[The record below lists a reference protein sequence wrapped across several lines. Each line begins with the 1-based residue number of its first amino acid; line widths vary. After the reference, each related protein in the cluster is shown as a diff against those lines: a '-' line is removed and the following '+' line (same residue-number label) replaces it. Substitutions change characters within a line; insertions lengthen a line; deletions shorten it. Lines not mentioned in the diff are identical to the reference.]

1 MNLNSTRHL
10 NHEQLCDLLIDAPPD
25 ETSALLEAN
34 QEHLRDCLI
43 CASELELMRSSLAGF
58 QHVSTTIADRELARK
73 PIRPHFASIYNT
85 PPRGLITMGF
95 FWATA
100 ALVIAATIPL
110 GMLNPRFNPMGTPE
124 TTVSDQATTTSK
136 VQPISDAALL
146 DGIDQ
151 DLSAALPAPMKP
163 LAGPASN
170 IEPASTDTQ
179 NQD

>member
-1 MNLNSTRHL
+1 
-10 NHEQLCDLLIDAPPD
+10 
-25 ETSALLEAN
+25 
-34 QEHLRDCLI
+34 
-43 CASELELMRSSLAGF
+43 
-58 QHVSTTIADRELARK
+58 
-73 PIRPHFASIYNT
+73 
-85 PPRGLITMGF
+85 
-95 FWATA
+95 
-100 ALVIAATIPL
+100 
-110 GMLNPRFNPMGTPE
+110 MGTPE